1 MSILIVD
8 DLDFM
13 RSIIREILSGAG
25 LPVAGE
31 ARDGAEAVMKY
42 RALKP
47 DLVLLD
53 IIMPGMDGI
62 TALKQ
67 LRRLDPECRVVMCS
81 SLGDQES
88 IIQAIRLGAADYVVK
103 PFQRQRLLSAVNRAL
118 DIGQE

>member
-13 RSIIREILSGAG
+13 RSIIREILTGAG
-25 LPVAGE
+25 LSVAGE
-31 ARDGAEAVMKY
+31 ARDGQEAVMKY
-42 RALKP
+42 KALKP

-67 LRRLDPECRVVMCS
+67 LKRSDPECRVVMCS

-88 IIQAIRLGAADYVVK
+88 IIQAIRLGAIDYVVK
-103 PFQRQRLLSAVNRAL
+103 PFQKQRLVSAVSRAL
-118 DIGQE
+118 GILQG